1 MQKFSQKDLVIPM
14 PPKPPKWGSLQVEA
28 SSKTPYS
35 DATLCKKGARVK
47 RPMNAFMVW
56 SREERRKIV
65 EVDPDMDN
73 ALISMMLGKRWKTLS
88 IMQRQ
93 PYIEEAERLKQLHL
107 LENPGYRYIPR
118 KKKCPVSEVKKV
130 KAPATTAKKANS
142 DKTKQGN
149 HSGFDTALKIL
160 LLWPTAQLGTNG
172 VPKAML

>member
-1 MQKFSQKDLVIPM
+1 MEKFDNKDIVIPM
-14 PPKPPKWGSLQVEA
+14 PPKPPKFGSLQVKA
-28 SSKTPYS
+28 DSKTPYS

-88 IMQRQ
+88 NMQRQ

-118 KKKCPVSEVKKV
+118 KKKNGPVSGGKKV
-130 KAPATTAKKANS
+130 KTASASASVKGP
-142 DKTKQGN
+142 DKWNQGR
-149 HSGFDTALKIL
+149 L
-160 LLWPTAQLGTNG
+160 
-172 VPKAML
+172 